1 MTQSRRHS
9 ALESVA
15 NVAVG
20 YLVAL
25 ATQLVVFPAL
35 GIQVRLGQNVAIGV
49 IFTGVSLV
57 RSYCLRR
64 AFKRWHRAGRPRRA
78 VRREIERAGDRKSV
92 V

>member
-20 YLVAL
+20 YGVAL

-35 GIQVRLGQNVAIGV
+35 GIPVRLSQNVAIGA
-49 IFTGVSLV
+49 IFTVVSLV

-64 AFKRWHRAGRPRRA
+64 VFNRWHRR
-78 VRREIERAGDRKSV
+78 
-92 V
+92 